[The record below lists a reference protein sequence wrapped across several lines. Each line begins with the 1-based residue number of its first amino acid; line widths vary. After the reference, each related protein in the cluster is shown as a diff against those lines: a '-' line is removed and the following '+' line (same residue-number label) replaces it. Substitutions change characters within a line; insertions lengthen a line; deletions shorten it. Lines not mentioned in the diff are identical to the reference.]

1 MKTRYFS
8 TMAVIMCILLYCP
21 VPIEAKLIPIAINA
35 EVTSVWEN
43 LGALEGRVNV
53 GDLITG
59 VYVYDSATPDSYP
72 DLSKNIGLY
81 EHYTSPAGI
90 TLTIGGFVF
99 MTDPANV
106 DFSIYIINDP
116 PVIGGLQEGYDI
128 ESRNNLPLP
137 NGVLVGSISLSLR
150 NYAGD
155 VLSTDALPTT
165 APVLDDWN
173 LGRELAVGGI
183 GRSFVVDARMTSM
196 VLIPEPATLMFL
208 GLGGLA
214 LLRNRR
220 FH

>member
-1 MKTRYFS
+1 
-8 TMAVIMCILLYCP
+8 MCILLYWP
-21 VPIEAKLIPIAINA
+21 LSVEAEFIPIAINA

-72 DLSKNIGLY
+72 DSSKNLGLY

-116 PVIGGLQEGYDI
+116 PVAGGLQEGYDI

-137 NGVLVGSISLSLR
+137 NGVLVGGISLSLR

-155 VLSTDALPTT
+155 VLSSDTLPTT
-165 APVLDDWN
+165 APVLDDWDQ
-173 LGRELAVGGI
+173 GGELAVGGI
-183 GRSFVVDARMTSM
+183 GRSFVIQGRLTSM
-196 VLIPEPATLMFL
+196 VLIPEPATLMFMS
-208 GLGGLA
+208 LGGLA